1 MYRKV
6 LPCPLRSQIK
16 NVKSR
21 IFSGFKDKDIDD
33 IVGKETGQDH
43 MESMLQSFLNE
54 RAVQKLLPERDA
66 EIYRINDLITQ
77 LKQSR
82 KEIKDKKEQKAYRRM
97 RTNQFMRGLEK
108 SKSLNL
114 IIPEEKDEESELL

>member
-1 MYRKV
+1 MSITMYRKV

-21 IFSGFKDKDIDD
+21 MFSGFKD

-82 KEIKDKKEQKAYRRM
+82 KEIKDKKEQK
-97 RTNQFMRGLEK
+97 
-108 SKSLNL
+108 
-114 IIPEEKDEESELL
+114 